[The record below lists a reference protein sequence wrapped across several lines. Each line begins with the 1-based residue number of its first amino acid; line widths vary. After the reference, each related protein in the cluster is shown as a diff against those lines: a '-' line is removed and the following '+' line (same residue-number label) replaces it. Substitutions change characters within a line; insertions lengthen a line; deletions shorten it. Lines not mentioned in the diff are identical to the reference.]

1 MEQHINFTAI
11 DFETAYGQKNACAL
25 GLVIVREGRIAEE
38 KEYLIQPPGNEITE
52 SCRRIHGITPDMTR
66 NAPTFGAL
74 WPEIKQYFE
83 RQVVVHHSDGFD
95 ERILQQEFDF
105 YNIIPCRF
113 LSMVSTMR
121 LFDDRYSQSLENL
134 CRAFDMPLK
143 NHHNALSDARYCAG
157 IFLKYLNGENP
168 DYGRLPRKNK
178 ASVYGDS
185 GRVIESA
192 AKIQDLGSVTNKET
206 IFYDK
211 KVVISGVF
219 DHYPVRNDLA
229 LLLKGYGADIN
240 GSISSKTNIFVVGKD
255 SGPKKMEK
263 VFELIDQGCNIQI
276 LEEGQLYKLLD
287 EINHNQ

>member
-1 MEQHINFTAI
+1 MMENVNFTAI
-11 DFETAYGQKNACAL
+11 DFETAYSQKHACAL
-25 GLVIVREGRIAEE
+25 GLVVVRHGRIAEE
-38 KEYLIQPPGNEITE
+38 KEYLIQPPGNVITD
-52 SCRRIHGITPDMTR
+52 SCRQIHGITPDMTR
-66 NAPTFGAL
+66 NAPTFNEL

-83 RQVVVHHSDGFD
+83 RQIVVHHSDGFD

-105 YNIIPCRF
+105 YNIAPCRF
-113 LSMVSTMR
+113 LSMVSTMH

-134 CRAFDMPLK
+134 CRAFYMPLK

-157 IFLKYLNGENP
+157 IFLRYLNGENP
-168 DYGRLPRKNK
+168 DYSKLPIKNK
-178 ASVYGDS
+178 SRAYADP
-185 GRVIESA
+185 GRTIESA

-206 IFYDK
+206 VFYDK

-219 DHYPVRNDLA
+219 GRYPVRNDLA

-240 GSISSKTNIFVVGKD
+240 GSISSRTNIFVVGKD

-276 LEEGQLYKLLD
+276 LEEEQLYRLLD
-287 EINHNQ
+287 GIEY